1 MMRKKIRFMFET
13 QAFLSLMS
21 SNISIFLLKNEIST
35 SISKPIFSFETLTI
49 SLEAEITASKIILH
63 FFFVCMNYM
72 ETVCLISCVQI
83 TYIHCVM
90 LQTHILS
97 LFREMSI
104 IKERYN
110 MNGPRRGL
118 FFKMPLSIKKHKFYY
133 M

>member
-1 MMRKKIRFMFET
+1 MFET

-35 SISKPIFSFETLTI
+35 SISEPSHSIPIFSFKTTMTI

-104 IKERYN
+104 IKERYK

-118 FFKMPLSIKKHKFYY
+118 FFKMSLSIKKHKFYY